1 MVPIPM
7 SVCPFFIAVIDV
19 ISSGSD
25 VPMATMVIPITVSDI
40 PMPCAIN
47 TTFSI
52 VRYHPR
58 YRRPEPMVT
67 SPTAFGIDDF

>member
-7 SVCPFFIAVIDV
+7 SVWPFFIAVIDV
-19 ISSGSD
+19 TSSGSD
-25 VPMATMVIPITVSDI
+25 VPMAIMVIPITVSDI

-52 VRYHPR
+52 VRYPPR
-58 YRRPEPMVT
+58 YRSPEPIAT
-67 SPTAFGIDDF
+67 SQTAFGIDDF

>member
-25 VPMATMVIPITVSDI
+25 VPMATMVIPAIVLIAFLRSGII
-40 PMPCAIN
+40 PRPAGIGLAIAYAVYLGY
-47 TTFSI
+47 TLLL
-52 VRYHPR
+52 
-58 YRRPEPMVT
+58 
-67 SPTAFGIDDF
+67 

>member
-52 VRYHPR
+52 VRYPPR
-58 YRRPEPMVT
+58 YRSPEPMAT
-67 SPTAFGIDDF
+67 NPSARGTDYF